1 MHGFYLYML
10 FVLIKMI
17 RFVFVVLI
25 IVSFAVIVCVFS
37 MRGHI
42 YRICRIK
49 EVLGCTQL
57 VNEISHAH

>member
-1 MHGFYLYML
+1 ML

-37 MRGHI
+37 MRGRI
-42 YRICRIK
+42 YRIRRIK

>member
-37 MRGHI
+37 MRGRI